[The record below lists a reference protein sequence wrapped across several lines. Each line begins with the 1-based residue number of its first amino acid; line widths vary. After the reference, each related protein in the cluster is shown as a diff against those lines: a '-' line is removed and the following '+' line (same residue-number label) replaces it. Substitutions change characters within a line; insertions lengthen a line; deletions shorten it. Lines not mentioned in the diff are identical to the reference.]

1 MEMEPS
7 SQAARLFE
15 WLSNFELSH
24 AQLPEIAASGN
35 ERSPEVILAANK
47 PLAQPL
53 STTAGTMV
61 LKARSPDMDTLGK
74 PMVARILATK
84 GYRLKSEQRLLL
96 DECEI
101 LRNLRRAESRV
112 HEAARPLSLYSCTAR
127 YEELIATLKETIE
140 KLGKVAHQLDRFENE
155 ALPQATFSVW
165 GTEMT
170 LLERSHITKALE
182 PQVFKDG
189 AVLIKQGEPRDAF
202 FIIVQGQVSCTQR
215 RDHRYKVGPAP
226 RRPLLERLRLSAPA
240 VLRPAR
246 LCIAARDP
254 EHHQGP
260 LAPRGFERS
269 IRATQAPISRTYT
282 TGPAWTRPCSSK
294 TAC

>member
-1 MEMEPS
+1 MCIRIAWLRISPKPNLVWIRRDRNAVEMEPS
-7 SQAARLFE
+7 SQAARLSE

-35 ERSPEVILAANK
+35 ETSPEVILAANK

-101 LRNLRRAESRV
+101 LRNMRRAESRV
-112 HEAARPLSLYSCTAR
+112 YEAAQPLSLYSCTAR

-140 KLGKVAHQLDRFENE
+140 KLGKVARQLDRFENE

-170 LLERSHITKALE
+170 LLERSSITKALE
-182 PQVFKDG
+182 LQEFKDG

-202 FIIVQGQVSCTQR
+202 FIIVQGKVSCTQR

-240 VLRPAR
+240 PQRP
-246 LCIAARDP
+246 
-254 EHHQGP
+254 GK
-260 LAPRGFERS
+260 AP
-269 IRATQAPISRTYT
+269 A
-282 TGPAWTRPCSSK
+282 
-294 TAC
+294 